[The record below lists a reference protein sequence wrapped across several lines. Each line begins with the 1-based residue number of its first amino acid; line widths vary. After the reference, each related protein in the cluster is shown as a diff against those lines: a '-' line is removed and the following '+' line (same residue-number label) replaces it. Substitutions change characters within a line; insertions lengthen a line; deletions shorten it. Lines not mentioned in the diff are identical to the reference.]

1 MSLESIS
8 RVVSHALKAATDA
21 SGATPDEKAVLDV
34 LAGLSGLLQ
43 SRMQLHKHA
52 APATLTAEAL
62 AIAAKAPAPA
72 VAAKHDKPAT
82 PMTAHKKEQ
91 APAKADDSY
100 ELK

>member
-52 APATLTAEAL
+52 SPATLTAEAL
-62 AIAAKAPAPA
+62 ATAKVPAPA
-72 VAAKHDKPAT
+72 GAAKHDKPAT